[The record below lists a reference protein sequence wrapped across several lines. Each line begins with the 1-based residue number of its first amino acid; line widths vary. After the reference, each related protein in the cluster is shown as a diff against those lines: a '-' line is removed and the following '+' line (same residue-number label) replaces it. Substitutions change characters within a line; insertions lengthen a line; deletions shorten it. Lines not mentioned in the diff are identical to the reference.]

1 MIENDSI
8 STIVITLLTVLGS
21 AGAWKYYESK
31 LKFKHKITDRN
42 AEEYVLFREDLR
54 DRVARLEK
62 KLAEAYKEKEELQK
76 QILELKTQ
84 LTEYMVR
91 LEYLEKENTKLRN

>member
-1 MIENDSI
+1 MENDSLI
-8 STIVITLLTVLGS
+8 TIVITLATVLGS
-21 AGAWKYYESK
+21 TGAWKFYESK
-31 LKFKHKITDRN
+31 LKLKHKLDSQN
-42 AEEYVLFREDLR
+42 KEEHVLFREDLR
-54 DRVARLEK
+54 ERVVRLEK

-91 LEYLEKENTKLRN
+91 LEYLEKENIKLRN